1 MGHVHIEAVEG
12 LPAGAAWAAFLD
24 LNEALFG
31 FGEEAEHL
39 QGLFAQQR
47 RLLLLLASLEGE
59 PVGYKLGFQMEPGT
73 FESWRGGVLPAAR
86 RQGIARQLMD
96 AQHAWCRAAGFR
108 FVQTLTSADN
118 APMLILN
125 LRSGFRIT
133 GTKGNRAGRLK
144 VLQEKRLD
152 G

>member
-1 MGHVHIEAVEG
+1 MSILHLQTVEG
-12 LPAGAAWAAFLD
+12 APTGVALGAFLD

-31 FGEEAEHL
+31 FGERAEHL
-39 QGLFAQQR
+39 QGLFAQR

-133 GTKGNRAGRLK
+133 GTKVNRAGRLK